1 MSEKNNYQVFISYR
15 RKGGDVY
22 GKLIYEIL
30 SHYGYKVF
38 FDNDEL
44 IPGEKY
50 RKKILNIIKDC
61 EDVIVILSSGCLERC
76 FEKKDVFKMEIGKA
90 FEYKKNVIPLFL
102 ESFEIPAEN
111 CRDKYPKEIKNILNC
126 HGYIFNI
133 YSIDSLILKIKNNL
147 RSKPDIINY
156 LEEKSNKDLIEN
168 LLINKDAVNSLSAS
182 TKEKLVRNIFS
193 SSLGETKSNILLN
206 EIASHQKGDFSL
218 RNKFVYEIELSE
230 SDFRFPIKQEGKYW
244 TMKENLYYIKKYANK
259 SLGKTFWIS
268 FLTDTDVLDES
279 LKKDDYFFSES
290 LNINNNDLIKL
301 AALQDNEK
309 KAFYNNFMKVKIVIN
324 KSPVKIKQI
333 IINEI
338 GIFAEYEF
346 TEEINLDDYV
356 DVRIQFSMP
365 YRRTESYFFVS
376 LSDYTYCP
384 YVRFVY
390 DETEMEVKTIPF
402 LNRTLNTEDSNIFD
416 GMIEINIEDK
426 WISPMSGVVFLISR
440 KQQNED

>member
-1 MSEKNNYQVFISYR
+1 M
-15 RKGGDVY
+15 
-22 GKLIYEIL
+22 
-30 SHYGYKVF
+30 
-38 FDNDEL
+38 
-44 IPGEKY
+44 
-50 RKKILNIIKDC
+50 
-61 EDVIVILSSGCLERC
+61 
-76 FEKKDVFKMEIGKA
+76 
-90 FEYKKNVIPLFL
+90 
-102 ESFEIPAEN
+102 
-111 CRDKYPKEIKNILNC
+111 
-126 HGYIFNI
+126 
-133 YSIDSLILKIKNNL
+133 
-147 RSKPDIINY
+147 
-156 LEEKSNKDLIEN
+156 
-168 LLINKDAVNSLSAS
+168 
-182 TKEKLVRNIFS
+182 
-193 SSLGETKSNILLN
+193 
-206 EIASHQKGDFSL
+206 
-218 RNKFVYEIELSE
+218 
-230 SDFRFPIKQEGKYW
+230 
-244 TMKENLYYIKKYANK
+244 
-259 SLGKTFWIS
+259 
-268 FLTDTDVLDES
+268 LDES

-346 TEEINLDDYV
+346 TKEINLDDYV

-416 GMIEINIEDK
+416 GMIEINIEDE

-440 KQQNED
+440 KQQNKD